1 MIFLET
7 HVFTRQ
13 VLEAMDDE
21 SYRGL
26 QSHLAAHPESGDLI
40 RGSGGL
46 RKIRWSGSG
55 REKLDVSQA
64 TFASLLGVS
73 VNTVQNWEQGRRTPT
88 GPARALLNVVWHKPG
103 ILSEPWFVEKGR
115 HGAHASSLAL
125 G

>member
-1 MIFLET
+1 MKKEKFEMLVQSVREGRSILKGEAKPSRSFDIG
-7 HVFTRQ
+7 RQ
-13 VLEAMDDE
+13 DV
-21 SYRGL
+21 RR
-26 QSHLAAHPESGDLI
+26 I
-40 RGSGGL
+40 
-46 RKIRWSGSG
+46 

-64 TFASLLGVS
+64 TFASLMGVS

-88 GPARALLNVVWHKPG
+88 GPARALLNVVCHKPG